1 MVKSGYTQELAQ
13 WVNEKEKSK
22 PPQDKSL
29 VAFLAVKSN
38 VQEAIDAGYSLKTI
52 WQHMHDTGRLPYRY
66 ETFLRHVK
74 KHLAKTA
81 EIPPSPPVDKGQ
93 SKPSDPA
100 PGSIATRPQG
110 FAFNPT
116 PNTKELL

>member
-1 MVKSGYTQELAQ
+1 MAKSGYTQELAE
-13 WVNEKEKSK
+13 WVKEKEKSK
-22 PPQDKSL
+22 PLQDKSL

-38 VQEAIDAGYSLKTI
+38 VKEAIDAGYALKTI

-74 KHLAKTA
+74 KHLAKTT
-81 EIPPSPPVDKGQ
+81 ETTTSPPVDKGQ
-93 SKPSDPA
+93 SNTSASEPNPKTPK
-100 PGSIATRPQG
+100 PQG